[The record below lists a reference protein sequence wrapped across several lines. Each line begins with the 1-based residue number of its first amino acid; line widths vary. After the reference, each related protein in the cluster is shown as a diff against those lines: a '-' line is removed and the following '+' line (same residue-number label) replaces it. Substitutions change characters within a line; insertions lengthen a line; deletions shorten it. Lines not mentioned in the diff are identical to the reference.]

1 MQGIKTISM
10 MILLWAVSGCV
21 SDSVEDTGALLSS
34 AADTVGN
41 KRERAACES
50 RWNTMRSVPSALNI
64 AYSGAQSECSGRAQS
79 GAVTLGNFVRDN
91 FGAYMDLDVLG
102 RGVQIYNCRTV
113 RGGRSN
119 SIHGD
124 GRAVDI
130 FIPTLPGGVA
140 DNAKGDRIANW
151 LVDNAAAIGIQYVIW
166 DRGSFRG
173 NRQPQS
179 KCYTGSHPHNDHIH
193 VELTWAAAR
202 SETPFF
208 TATDERDVAPIPA
221 TESAQPTEPTEPTE
235 PTGAA
240 DNPYESSDS
249 SNVPDDA
256 DADQPDANSGILASS
271 WLGEPCSE
279 DAHCIRTGNVPASC
293 VIPDGNRWGFCTVS
307 CDGLCPDRP
316 GHAETFCA
324 AARMIGFNDI
334 GLCMAKSEST
344 NGYCSQY
351 PDFETFTADR
361 FLEQSSYRAR
371 TATVCV
377 VAPPRSTASE
387 DQTESDAQALCGDS
401 RLPVSDHGRYCEPQ
415 NEDQWRCACSERFET
430 TVSQVCRS
438 GSWVNYDLNPR
449 DCTGCNGDYTSGCEP
464 R

>member
-1 MQGIKTISM
+1 MQRIRNISAM
-10 MILLWAVSGCV
+10 VLIWAFVGCV
-21 SDSVEDTGALLSS
+21 SDTVEDTDSLQSS
-34 AADTVGN
+34 AAETVGN
-41 KRERAACES
+41 KRERAACGA
-50 RWNTMRSVPSALNI
+50 RWNTMSSVPSARNI
-64 AYSGAQSECSGRAQS
+64 AYSGAQSQCSGGAQS
-79 GAVTLGNFVRDN
+79 GAITLGNFIRDN
-91 FGAYMDLDVLG
+91 FGTYMDLDVLG

-119 SIHGD
+119 SVHGD

-151 LVDNAAAIGIQYVIW
+151 LVDNAAEIGIQYVIW
-166 DRGSFRG
+166 DQSSFRG

-179 KCYTGSHPHNDHIH
+179 QCYTGSHPHNDHIH
-193 VELTWAAAR
+193 IELTWAAAR

-208 TATDERDVAPIPA
+208 TATDMRAAAPIPD
-221 TESAQPTEPTEPTE
+221 TQSSQPQES
-235 PTGAA
+235 TGAA
-240 DNPYESSDS
+240 DNPYESSNPSRSHDGHGHQPP
-249 SNVPDDA
+249 SNSETSA
-256 DADQPDANSGILASS
+256 TTGSS

-279 DAHCIRTGNVPASC
+279 DTHCIRTGSVPASC
-293 VIPDGNRWGFCTVS
+293 IVPNGARWGFCTVS
-307 CDGLCPDRP
+307 CDGLCPDRS

-324 AARMIGFNDI
+324 AARMIGFSDV

-361 FLEQSSYRAR
+361 FLNQSSYRAR
-371 TATVCV
+371 TASVCV

-387 DQTESDAQALCGDS
+387 DQTEADARALCGDP
-401 RLPVSDHGRYCEPQ
+401 RLIVSDHGRYCEPQ
-415 NEDQWRCACSERFET
+415 DENQWRCACSERYET
-430 TVSQVCRS
+430 PVSQVCRS
-438 GSWVNYDLNPR
+438 GAWVNYDLNPR
-449 DCTGCNGDYTSGCEP
+449 DCARCDGDYSGGCDG